1 MLAGGFNLDGTS
13 AVADWQIAHPAP
25 ANARPDATTH
35 TYHPIADLVRVVSSE
50 PKTDLSGRTIQ
61 VQGVV
66 APGTTDR
73 PIEAYAYC
81 AAGLSHVPQIVVAE
95 GTANY
100 VTGGP
105 GGRNF
110 LTMTCPA
117 GTVIAGAGYTDFS
130 FDDGSGKAYMPVY
143 SGFPERDK
151 WIVAPDQL
159 PMYDTRTMTD
169 VSYDGTLVCVS
180 SQDFTVVTSPRGDFT
195 LPFDATVATA
205 ATLGDDTAYWL
216 AHHEASSCP
225 AGSLLLPPGF
235 DFAET
240 LGRLDLRLDADFV
253 ELGLDGWS
261 LDVSTGGGIT
271 YPTGALFADGPTVF
285 VRCLQPV

>member
-1 MLAGGFNLDGTS
+1 MQHRARPRPDRGGHPRPACADPTPTRRSSAMRRGGAVLLALLLGALLLACSFSPTTVVGRAGHAAITYSFNPAKSDAATEAAALQSATPINVTLTATCPQGQKVLAGGFNLDGTS

-35 TYHPIADLVRVVSSE
+35 TCHPVADLVRVVSSE
-50 PKTDLSGRTIQ
+50 PKTDLSGWTIQ

-110 LTMTCPA
+110 LPMTCPA
-117 GTVIAGAGYTDFS
+117 GTVIAGAGYTDFP
-130 FDDGSGKAYMPVY
+130 FDDGSGTALMPVY
-143 SGFPERDK
+143 SGFPEGDK
-151 WIVAPDQL
+151 WIVAP
-159 PMYDTRTMTD
+159 TN
-169 VSYDGTLVCVS
+169 
-180 SQDFTVVTSPRGDFT
+180 SPCT
-195 LPFDATVATA
+195 TP
-205 ATLGDDTAYWL
+205 
-216 AHHEASSCP
+216 
-225 AGSLLLPPGF
+225 
-235 DFAET
+235 
-240 LGRLDLRLDADFV
+240 
-253 ELGLDGWS
+253 
-261 LDVSTGGGIT
+261 
-271 YPTGALFADGPTVF
+271 
-285 VRCLQPV
+285 VR